1 MQKYIKLNLFYLGKP
16 SKDHSIFRAR
26 KWDKNLEKIS
36 NKAIYTEQ
44 FEEIGIIKEIFG
56 PITLPFISMK
66 IVSKTDFNPNDN
78 LYAKMR

>member
-1 MQKYIKLNLFYLGKP
+1 MQKYIKLNLNFLGK
-16 SKDHSIFRAR
+16 SKKHHIFRAK

-36 NKAIYTEQ
+36 NKAVFTEE
-44 FEEIGIIKEIFG
+44 FVEIGTIKEIFG

-66 IVSKTDFNPNDN
+66 IIPKTDFNPNNN

>member
-1 MQKYIKLNLFYLGKP
+1 LFYLGKS
-16 SKDHSIFRAR
+16 SKSHLIFRAK

-36 NKAIYTEQ
+36 NKAIFTEQ
-44 FEEIGIIKEIFG
+44 FLEIGIIKEIFG